1 MSGETITHSVA
12 HRRYSLVIQG
22 TEAYLTYE
30 RTRAD
35 TVHITHTIVPD
46 RLGGRGLGKRLV
58 TRAVEDAI
66 AAGDRVS
73 SSCWF
78 ATALI
83 EKKPAWAARLA

>member
-1 MSGETITHSVA
+1 MSGETISHDA
-12 HRRYSLVIQG
+12 ARRRYSLVIDG

-30 RTRAD
+30 RPKDHRM
-35 TVHITHTIVPD
+35 HITHTIVPD
-46 RLGGRGLGKRLV
+46 RVGGRGLGKRLV
-58 TRAVEDAI
+58 ARALEDAM

-83 EKKPAWAARLA
+83 GTSSAWTAQMA